1 MSKEY
6 LLSSENDDE
15 LIEVSKALSNP
26 TRLRILKLLYY
37 SSLSVNEIAAEL
49 KLPQST
55 TAVHIKSL
63 EEAGLIAS
71 EAIPGNHG
79 IKKICRRTKDLI
91 AIDLRGDDNPD
102 LDFSSSV
109 SMPIGAFTDASIKA
123 TCGMCSAT
131 ELLKGEDS
139 PSEFFSPER
148 LGAELL
154 WSSSG
159 FVEYRFPIPELYLG
173 KIPKRVLLS
182 FEACSEAPNYN
193 ENWPSDLTLW
203 INGSECLS
211 WTCPGDFGKRQ
222 GRLTPDWWN
231 RGATQYGLLYSAEIG
246 ATGSSL
252 NLQKMNDRSV
262 FDFSFDSAESIAI
275 RIGNK
280 EDATN
285 KGGFNLFGRSF
296 GDYAQDIILTLVY
309 PRLAK

>member
-37 SSLSVNEIAAEL
+37 SSLSVNEIASEL

-222 GRLTPDWWN
+222 GRLTPGWWN

-262 FDFSFDSAESIAI
+262 FDFSFDSSESITI

-280 EDATN
+280 EERADSI
-285 KGGFNLFGRSF
+285 FSVVHLEIMHR
-296 GDYAQDIILTLVY
+296 I
-309 PRLAK
+309 

>member
-37 SSLSVNEIAAEL
+37 SSLSVNEIASEL

-131 ELLKGEDS
+131 EPG
-139 PSEFFSPER
+139 R
-148 LGAELL
+148 
-154 WSSSG
+154 
-159 FVEYRFPIPELYLG
+159 Y
-173 KIPKRVLLS
+173 PK
-182 FEACSEAPNYN
+182 
-193 ENWPSDLTLW
+193 
-203 INGSECLS
+203 ECFYHS
-211 WTCPGDFGKRQ
+211 KH
-222 GRLTPDWWN
+222 
-231 RGATQYGLLYSAEIG
+231 
-246 ATGSSL
+246 
-252 NLQKMNDRSV
+252 V
-262 FDFSFDSAESIAI
+262 
-275 RIGNK
+275 
-280 EDATN
+280 
-285 KGGFNLFGRSF
+285 
-296 GDYAQDIILTLVY
+296 
-309 PRLAK
+309 PRLLTTTRTGLPISRSG